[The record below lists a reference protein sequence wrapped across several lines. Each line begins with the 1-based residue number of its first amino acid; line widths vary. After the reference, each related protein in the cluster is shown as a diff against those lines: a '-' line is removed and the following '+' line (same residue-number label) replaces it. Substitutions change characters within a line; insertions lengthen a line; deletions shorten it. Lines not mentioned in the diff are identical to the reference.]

1 MQKASLL
8 TILFAALT
16 LSAQAQI
23 RLGVKAGVSY
33 TTFTGSSLGAYKLG
47 GHGGLVGNVL
57 LNDFLSLQGEALVS
71 TKGDQTR
78 NLAENVK
85 NKLLYLDVPV
95 LLKVYANG
103 LFFEAGPQVGF
114 LLSGKNTGFNGIEVN
129 VKSQYRPI
137 DLGYV
142 AGLGYQWKSG
152 PNVGLRYNGGITTAN
167 APSAQNLFN
176 RRNSAFQLYGG
187 YIFGG
192 W

>member
-1 MQKASLL
+1 MHKASLL
-8 TILFAALT
+8 TVLFAALA
-16 LSAQAQI
+16 LCAQAQI
-23 RLGVKAGVSY
+23 KLGVKAGVSY
-33 TTFTGSSLGAYKLG
+33 TTFTGSSLGAYKVG
-47 GHGGLVGNVL
+47 SHGGLVGNVL

-78 NLAENVK
+78 NLAQNVK

-137 DLGYV
+137 DFGYA

-167 APSAQNLFN
+167 DPIAQNLFN